1 MRHNVGAVAA
11 CCLFISADL
20 FASQVKG
27 TVTDPSGAPVGGAQ
41 ISVVSRVGVEAQ
53 TVSAANGSFELSV
66 ADIPDARLVVTAPG
80 FSTQTLVA
88 GPTVAV
94 LLEIAPQVDSVRV
107 VGSAIDVPASMQ
119 GSSVSI
125 VPSEEVRQR
134 NEPYAMDL
142 LRYLPGMEFNQTGS
156 PGGLSSLF
164 LRGGDSDFS
173 LVEVDGIPVNAFG
186 GGFDF
191 AHIPSEA
198 VESVEV
204 IRGPQSSVYGPYANS
219 GVINFITRQP
229 GAAPELDVLA
239 EGGTFGEHRFG
250 ITGSEKVA
258 GFGITAS
265 VSRIDTN
272 GPVDNSDYHNQDG
285 LLNVTRHFARQSI
298 SLHADFDFN
307 NVGEPGPYGS
317 DPKDDFTGVDTIS
330 RSRNNFGDFGLHY
343 EADLSARVREEV
355 FGSFF
360 VDNSN
365 YASPYGGSFNK
376 DMRWQGESRTVV
388 SVTRHYTT
396 AFGVST
402 GREENK
408 NSYISDANF
417 VTFPIART
425 DLAAYW
431 ENRFE
436 IGDRFFLN
444 AGVRVE
450 WIETPS
456 VPTDGYSRPFFPAN
470 TVSRANPKISA
481 AYALRPG
488 STRLHSSFG
497 TGIRPPSGFE
507 IAFTDNPQLKPER
520 TRSVDAGLEQ
530 KLFGN
535 VLLLDATYFC
545 NRYYDLIVTLGGSLA
560 QLSSYESANLANS
573 RAEGAEFSASL
584 RPGRRLFV
592 TGSYTLLGTR
602 ILSLDGSTTLA
613 PLPFQVGQPL
623 TRRPKN
629 SGSIVATY
637 TRGRVT
643 GDVTGYF
650 RGKTLYEEPTYGASD
665 GLFWNPGFAN
675 VGINLNIALAHGV
688 TAYGSLRNALNS
700 HYEEVFG
707 YPSPRLNFVAGLKWK
722 ISRGQ

>member
-1 MRHNVGAVAA
+1 MRQNAGVLAA
-11 CCLFISADL
+11 CCLFFSAGL

-27 TVTDPSGAPVGGAQ
+27 TVTDPSGAPVSGAQ
-41 ISVVSRVGVEAQ
+41 ISYVSRVGVEAQ
-53 TVSAANGSFELSV
+53 TLSATDGSFELDI
-66 ADIPDARLVVTAPG
+66 ADIPHARLVVTAPG
-80 FSTQTLVA
+80 FSTLTLDA
-88 GPTVAV
+88 APTIAV
-94 LLEIAPQVDSVRV
+94 RLEIAPQVDSVRV
-107 VGSAIDVPASMQ
+107 VGSAIDTQASAQ

-142 LRYLPGMEFNQTGS
+142 LRYLPGMEFNQTGA
-156 PGGLSSLF
+156 PGGVSSLF

-173 LVEVDGIPVNAFG
+173 LVEIDGVPVNAFG
-186 GGFDF
+186 GAFDF
-191 AHIPSEA
+191 AHIPTEA

-204 IRGPQSSVYGPYANS
+204 ARGPQSSVYGPYANS

-229 GAAPELDVLA
+229 GSAPELDLLA

-250 ITGSEKVA
+250 ITGTDTIA
-258 GFGITAS
+258 GFGVAAS

-272 GPVDNSDYHNQDG
+272 GPVDNSDYNNQDV
-285 LLNVTRHFARQSI
+285 LLNVTRRFGKQSI
-298 SLHADFDFN
+298 SLHGDFDFN
-307 NVGEPGPYGS
+307 SDGEPGPYGS
-317 DPKDDFTGVDTIS
+317 DPLHDYTGIDTIS
-330 RSRNNFGDFGLHY
+330 REWNNFGDFGLHY
-343 EADLSARVREEV
+343 EADLSTRVREEI

-365 YASPYGGSFNK
+365 FASPYGGSFSK

-388 SVTRHYTT
+388 SVVRHYTM
-396 AFGVST
+396 AFGVSA
-402 GREENK
+402 GREETK
-408 NSYISDANF
+408 NTFITDASF
-417 VTFPIART
+417 ETFPIART
-425 DLAAYW
+425 DLAGYW

-436 IGDRFFLN
+436 IGNRFFLN
-444 AGVRVE
+444 AGVRAE
-450 WIETPS
+450 WIETPAI
-456 VPTDGYSRPFFPAN
+456 PTDGYARPFFPAN
-470 TVSRANPKISA
+470 TVSRVNPKVSA
-481 AYALRPG
+481 SYALRPG

-520 TRSVDAGLEQ
+520 TRSVDAGIEQ

-535 VLLLDATYFC
+535 LLLLDATYFY

-602 ILSLDGSTTLA
+602 ILSLDGSTGLA

-623 TRRPKN
+623 TRRPRN
-629 SGSIVATY
+629 SGSIVAAY
-637 TRGRVT
+637 SRGRVT
-643 GDVTGYF
+643 GNVTSYF
-650 RGKTLYEEPTYGASD
+650 RGKTLYEEPTYGATD
-665 GLFWNPGFAN
+665 GLFWNPGFVN
-675 VGINLNIALAHGV
+675 VGVNLNIALAHGV
-688 TAYGSLRNALNS
+688 TAYGSLRNALNW
-700 HYEEVFG
+700 HYEEVYG

-722 ISRGQ
+722 ITKAK

>member
-1 MRHNVGAVAA
+1 MRHNVAAFAA
-11 CCLFISADL
+11 CCLFFPAGL

-41 ISVVSRVGVEAQ
+41 VSVVSRLGVEAR
-53 TVSAANGSFELSV
+53 TVSAMNGSFELDV
-66 ADIPDARLVVTAPG
+66 ADIPGARLVITAPG
-80 FSTQTLVA
+80 FSTQTLAA
-88 GPTVAV
+88 GPSVAV
-94 LLEIAPQVDSVRV
+94 RLEIAPQVDSVRV
-107 VGSAIDVPASMQ
+107 VGSAIDVQASRQ
-119 GSSVSI
+119 GGSVSI
-125 VPSEEVRQR
+125 VPSEEIRQR

-142 LRYLPGMEFNQTGS
+142 LRYLPGMAFNQTGA
-156 PGGLSSLF
+156 PGGVSSLF

-173 LVEVDGIPVNAFG
+173 LVEIDGVPVNAFG
-186 GGFDF
+186 GSFDF

-229 GAAPELDVLA
+229 GSAPELDVLA
-239 EGGTFGEHRFG
+239 EGGAFGEHRFG
-250 ITGSEKVA
+250 ITGSVPVA

-265 VSRIDTN
+265 VSRIDTD
-272 GPVDNSDYHNQDG
+272 GPVDNSDYHNQDA
-285 LLNVTRHFARQSI
+285 LLNVTRRFARQSL

-307 NVGEPGPYGS
+307 NAGEPGPWGS
-317 DPKDDFTGVDTIS
+317 DPKDTFTGIDTIS
-330 RSRNNFGDFGLHY
+330 RERNNFGDFGLHY
-343 EADLSARVREEV
+343 EADLSARVRQEV

-360 VDNSN
+360 VDNSGF
-365 YASPYGGSFNK
+365 ASPYGASFSK
-376 DMRWQGESRTVV
+376 DMRWQGEARTIV
-388 SVTRHYTT
+388 SVTRHYTA
-396 AFGVST
+396 AFGVSA
-402 GREENK
+402 GREETK
-408 NSYISDANF
+408 NTFITDANF
-417 VTFPIART
+417 ETFPIART

-436 IGDRFFLN
+436 IGGRFFLN
-444 AGVRVE
+444 AGVRAE

-470 TVSRANPKISA
+470 TVSRANPKVSA

-535 VLLLDATYFC
+535 LLLLDATYFY

-573 RAEGAEFSASL
+573 RAQGVELSASL

-602 ILSLDGSTTLA
+602 ILSLDGSTSLA

-629 SGSIVATY
+629 SGSVVATY

-643 GDVTGYF
+643 ADATGYF
-650 RGKTLYEEPTYGASD
+650 RGKTLYEEPTYGATD
-665 GLFWNPGFAN
+665 GLFWNAGFAN
-675 VGINLNIALAHGV
+675 VGINLNFALGRGV
-688 TAYGSLRNALNS
+688 TAYGSLRNALNW

-722 ISRGQ
+722 ISRAK

>member
-1 MRHNVGAVAA
+1 MRHNVAA
-11 CCLFISADL
+11 LAAYCLFFSAGL

-27 TVTDPSGAPVGGAQ
+27 TVTDPSGAPVSGAQ
-41 ISVVSRVGVEAQ
+41 ISVVTRVGVGAQ
-53 TVSAANGSFELSV
+53 TVSAANGSFEFDI

-80 FSTQTLVA
+80 FSTQTLQA
-88 GPTVAV
+88 APTVAV
-94 LLEIAPQVDSVRV
+94 RLEIAPQVDSVRV

-119 GSSVSI
+119 GGSVSI

-142 LRYLPGMEFNQTGS
+142 LRYLPGMEFNQSGAPGS
-156 PGGLSSLF
+156 VSSLF

-173 LVEVDGIPVNAFG
+173 LVEIDGVPVNAFG
-186 GGFDF
+186 GSFDF
-191 AHIPSEA
+191 AHIPAEA

-219 GVINFITRQP
+219 GAINFITRQP

-250 ITGSEKVA
+250 ITGSGTVA
-258 GFGITAS
+258 GFGIAAS
-265 VSRIDTN
+265 VSRIDTD
-272 GPVDNSDYHNQDG
+272 GPVDNSDYHNQDA
-285 LLNVTRHFARQSI
+285 LLNVTRRFARQSI

-307 NVGEPGPYGS
+307 NAGEPGPYGS
-317 DPKDDFTGVDTIS
+317 DPKDDYTGIDTIS

-343 EADLSARVREEV
+343 EADLSERVREEV

-388 SVTRHYTT
+388 SVTRHYTA
-396 AFGVST
+396 AFGVSA

-408 NSYISDANF
+408 NTYISDANF
-417 VTFPIART
+417 ETFPLVRT

-436 IGDRFFLN
+436 IGNRLFLN
-444 AGVRVE
+444 AGVRAE
-450 WIETPS
+450 WIETPA

-470 TVSRANPKISA
+470 TVSRANPKVSA

-520 TRSVDAGLEQ
+520 TRSVDAGIEQ

-535 VLLLDATYFC
+535 LLLLDATYFY

-573 RAEGAEFSASL
+573 RAQGTEFSASL

-602 ILSLDGSTTLA
+602 ILSLDGSTGLA

-623 TRRPKN
+623 TRRPRN
-629 SGSIVATY
+629 SGSIVAAY
-637 TRGRVT
+637 SRGRVT
-643 GDVTGYF
+643 GDVTSYF
-650 RGKTLYEEPTYGASD
+650 RGKTLYEEPTYGATD
-665 GLFWNPGFAN
+665 GLFWNPGFVN
-675 VGINLNIALAHGV
+675 VGVNLNIALAHGV
-688 TAYGSLRNALNS
+688 TAYGSLRNALDR

-722 ISRGQ
+722 IAKGK